1 MFSLYLTKM
10 NVVFSDFN
18 MDKIDFS
25 KIHTMKYL
33 HDYLDNDWNIMKKKN
48 TYVLKKDETKLLVVN
63 DVTHSI
69 ERRRLDNSINTI
81 NDIQVPLKYILC
93 FLYNTLNNGWSVK
106 KKKGNYSF
114 LKKHGGK
121 KEYMSDEYI
130 STFIKEHFNYD
141 LI

>member
-48 TYVLKKDETKLLVVN
+48 TEKKIKSSVYYDKDVSEMLQKMMEKYHLPRNRIHNMVL
-63 DVTHSI
+63 
-69 ERRRLDNSINTI
+69 R
-81 NDIQVPLKYILC
+81 KYLPDAMI
-93 FLYNTLNNGWSVK
+93 WS
-106 KKKGNYSF
+106 
-114 LKKHGGK
+114 
-121 KEYMSDEYI
+121 
-130 STFIKEHFNYD
+130 
-141 LI
+141 